1 MTRRVLLKNTI
12 TTAVFLII
20 ATIIASIFFYC
31 TRRNTTTIAIIY
43 MLAVTFVAKYTDG
56 YVPGII
62 ASLVGVICVN
72 YVFTFPFME
81 LNFTIDGY
89 PMTFIGMM
97 FISSTTSTLT
107 THLKE
112 QNRIINER
120 EKLLME
126 AEKETMRANLLR
138 AISHDLRT
146 PLTSIIG
153 TASTYLENSEKLN
166 IKEKDAMVTNICE
179 DANWLLN
186 MVENLLS
193 VTRIKD
199 DNMKVNKTEEPLEEV
214 VSEAVMRF
222 RKRLPDAQVHVKI
235 PDDFIMI
242 PMDATLIEQVIINLL
257 ENAVYHS
264 ESTKP
269 IDFYVDIH
277 NDVVRFHIKDYGR
290 GIKEDLLNTIFD
302 GYNTSSNS
310 SSDSH
315 KGMGIGLSI
324 CKTIIMAHHG
334 EIHASNHQDGAEF
347 TFSLP
352 LKEKD
357 ERVNKTKD

>member
-1 MTRRVLLKNTI
+1 MSRHTLLKNTI
-12 TTAVFLII
+12 TTAIFLFI
-20 ATIIASIFFYC
+20 ATIIASIFFYF

-43 MLAVTFVAKYTDG
+43 MLAVTFVAKYTVG

-97 FISSTTSTLT
+97 VISSTTSTLT

-153 TASTYLENSEKLN
+153 TASTYLENSGHLSDQEKN
-166 IKEKDAMVTNICE
+166 SMVSNICE

-277 NDVVRFHIKDYGR
+277 NDHVYFHIKDYGL
-290 GIKEDLLNTIFD
+290 GIREDLLSNIFD
-302 GYNTSSNS
+302 GYNTDRNS

-324 CKTIIMAHHG
+324 CKTIIIAHHG
-334 EIHASNHQDGAEF
+334 EIHACNHQKGAEF
-347 TFSLP
+347 VFSLP
-352 LKEKD
+352 LKE
-357 ERVNKTKD
+357 EG